1 MPRGSWP
8 TLNFRENTLVF
19 DVGCNNPAAFY
30 AVQGNQIVI
39 QPGARTLMNCSGEL
53 GDDVMAL
60 ETALCTTLD
69 SFDSIL
75 LRNDELIIRYD
86 DGQMVLQ
93 RPKGD

>member
-1 MPRGSWP
+1 MDC
-8 TLNFRENTLVF
+8 T
-19 DVGCNNPAAFY
+19 
-30 AVQGNQIVI
+30 
-39 QPGARTLMNCSGEL
+39 GEL

-60 ETALCTTLD
+60 EAALFTTLD

-93 RPKGD
+93 RLKGDETPGRE